1 MKKYYRQIVNVYI
14 TVMLLTASFGVCLLL
29 QKFFDIQPMIPAIF
43 TLAVFLISKFTT
55 GYLQGIIA
63 SFISILAVNFAFTF
77 PYFKLQ
83 FTILE
88 DLISAII
95 MLAVT
100 ITTSTMTTQIK
111 KQEKMKAEME
121 MEKMRT
127 NLLRAVSHDIR
138 TPLTTIYG
146 SSSTLIENHEELPI
160 EQKMQLLNGIKEDSE
175 WLIDM
180 VENLLSVTKIDNVNV
195 RLKLTPTPLE
205 ELIDTVLVKFKKRY
219 PDQTVEIDIPEEFIS
234 IPMDSILIEQV
245 VLNLL
250 ENAVQHAK
258 GMTRLTL
265 KVFLQEGEA
274 IFEVCDDGCGISKDK
289 INNLFNGYIEKKN
302 KSVDSQKHCMG
313 IGLYVC
319 ASIVRAHH
327 GKISVENNK
336 TGGSCFRFSL
346 KLEEEDCEQ

>member
-1 MKKYYRQIVNVYI
+1 MKKFYRHIVNVYI
-14 TVMLLTASFGVCLLL
+14 TVMLLTAFFGICLLL
-29 QKFFDIQPMIPAIF
+29 QKFFDIQPLIPAIF

-83 FTILE
+83 FTISE

-111 KQEKMKAEME
+111 KQEKMRAEME
-121 MEKMRT
+121 MEKMRS

-146 SSSTLIENHEELPI
+146 SSSTLIENYGELPF
-160 EQKMQLLNGIKEDSE
+160 EQKLQLLNGIKEDSE

-195 RLKLTPTPLE
+195 RLKLIPTPLE

-234 IPMDSILIEQV
+234 IPMDSILIGQV

-250 ENAVQHAK
+250 ENAVQHAS
-258 GMTRLTL
+258 GMTRLAL

-274 IFEVCDDGCGISKDK
+274 VFEICDDGCGIPKDK
-289 INNLFNGYIEKKN
+289 INNLFNGYMERKN
-302 KSVDSQKHCMG
+302 ENVDCQKHCMG

-319 ASIVRAHH
+319 ASIVRAHN
-327 GKISVENNK
+327 GKISAENNK
-336 TGGSCFRFSL
+336 MGGSCFRFSL

>member
-1 MKKYYRQIVNVYI
+1 MKKFYRHIVNVYI
-14 TVMLLTASFGVCLLL
+14 TVMLLTAFFGICLLL
-29 QKFFDIQPMIPAIF
+29 QKFFDIQPLIPAIF

-83 FTILE
+83 FTISE

-121 MEKMRT
+121 MEKMRS

-146 SSSTLIENHEELPI
+146 SSSTLIENYGELPV

-175 WLIDM
+175 WLIGM
-180 VENLLSVTKIDNVNV
+180 VENLLSVTKIDNANV
-195 RLKLTPTPLE
+195 HLKLIPTPLE
-205 ELIDTVLVKFKKRY
+205 ELIDTVLVKFKKRF
-219 PDQTVEIDIPEEFIS
+219 PDQNVEIDIPDKFIS
-234 IPMDSILIEQV
+234 IPMDSILMEQV

-258 GMTRLTL
+258 GMTRLAL

-274 IFEVCDDGCGISKDK
+274 VFEICDDGCGIPKDK
-289 INNLFNGYIEKKN
+289 INNLFNGYIER
-302 KSVDSQKHCMG
+302 KSGTVDCQKHCMG

-319 ASIVRAHH
+319 ASIVRAHN
-327 GKISVENNK
+327 GKISAENNK
-336 TGGSCFRFSL
+336 MGGSCFRFSL